1 MALVIEDGTG
11 KSNAE
16 AYADVASCSTW
27 AVAYYGQ
34 ALTGNTAD
42 KEAAIRRA
50 VAYLDAL
57 KWKGTRAH
65 GRAQALAW
73 PRSGTS
79 DCEGDSIAADVVPAE
94 VIYAQHVLARAEF
107 QSPGILSP
115 SVTLGAVVKREKVD
129 VIEQEFDTSRLQGTA
144 DELRPLVTMAMD
156 RIACLL
162 SVKPGAPR
170 QPWAVTV

>member
-1 MALVIEDGTG
+1 MALIIEDGTG
-11 KSNAE
+11 KADAE
-16 AYADVASCSTW
+16 AYAGVADCSAW
-27 AVAYYGQ
+27 AVKYYGH
-34 ALTGNTAD
+34 ALTGSDAD

-57 KWKGTRAH
+57 KWKGARAH
-65 GRAQALAW
+65 GRSQALAW
-73 PRSGTS
+73 PRSGAS
-79 DCEGDSIAADVVPAE
+79 DCEGIAIASNVVPAE

>member
-1 MALVIEDGTG
+1 MALVIETG
-11 KSNAE
+11 AGLANAE
-16 AYADVASCSTW
+16 AYASVADCSAW
-27 AVAYYGQ
+27 AVKYYGHS
-34 ALTGNTAD
+34 LTGSDAD

-73 PRSGTS
+73 PRSGAS
-79 DCEGDSIAADVVPAE
+79 DCEQIEIASDAIPAE
-94 VIYAQHVLARAEF
+94 VIFAQHVLARAEF

-144 DELRPLVTMAMD
+144 DELRPLVTMALD

-162 SVKPGAPR
+162 SARPGAPR

>member
-1 MALVIEDGTG
+1 MALVIENGSG
-11 KSNAE
+11 LANAE
-16 AYADVASCSTW
+16 AYAGVADFSAWDVK
-27 AVAYYGQ
+27 YYGS
-34 ALTGNTAD
+34 ALTGSDAD

-57 KWKGTRAH
+57 KWKGTRAT

-73 PRSGTS
+73 PRSGVT
-79 DCEGDSIAADVVPAE
+79 DCEGLAIGANMIPPE
-94 VIYAQHVLARAEF
+94 VIFAQHVLARAEF
-107 QSPGILSP
+107 QSPGVLSP

-129 VIEQEFDTSRLQGTA
+129 VIEAEYDTSRLQGTA
-144 DELRPLVTMAMD
+144 DELRPLVTMALD